1 MAKKNGWWRRAG
13 YAAMTIVA
21 VGGAAAVITP
31 NVKLPWAPP
40 IALVWAGENS
50 VARLDNQL
58 LVYVDLLERATERKD
73 EKAIHRLKR
82 NVVETQRKLDEI
94 LQEIK
99 AQKK

>member
-1 MAKKNGWWRRAG
+1 MTKKNGWKRVAF
-13 YAAMTIVA
+13 AAVTIVA
-21 VGGAAAVITP
+21 IGGAATVLKP
-31 NVKLPWAPP
+31 YVKLPWAPA
-40 IALVWAGENS
+40 IVGVWASENS

-94 LQEIK
+94 LLEIK